1 MGPLINCWIRSYLIG
16 PETPWRRRKPFPPA
30 CHAGEIYVPYGW
42 KVSALRAEK
51 SKANFSFREA
61 NFSFRD
67 RTVVWPSVA
76 RLDSPDRGKESSPRG
91 MESFLR
97 FFLSKTT
104 HFSAIGM
111 HFFFLWPLD
120 TTIRSQNGHLWMPPV
135 QTSFMDSPWSQITTF
150 MHACALFRG
159 LQVTQSYIIY
169 GLPLDQT
176 SFMDAP

>member
-1 MGPLINCWIRSYLIG
+1 MHGSQQRIHFKKNS
-16 PETPWRRRKPFPPA
+16 RK
-30 CHAGEIYVPYGW
+30 HSKNKLDKLDNRISVPYGR

-76 RLDSPDRGKESSPRG
+76 RLDSPDRGKESLPRG

-111 HFFFLWPLD
+111 HFFFLWPHD

-135 QTSFMDSPWSQITTF
+135 QTSFMDSPWGQITTF
-150 MHACALFRG
+150 MHVPFLEDYR
-159 LQVTQSYIIY
+159 SRNHI
-169 GLPLDQT
+169 
-176 SFMDAP
+176 SFMDFPLIRRHLWMPP

>member
-1 MGPLINCWIRSYLIG
+1 MGR
-16 PETPWRRRKPFPPA
+16 
-30 CHAGEIYVPYGW
+30 IYVPYGW
-42 KVSALRAEK
+42 KVRALSAEK
-51 SKANFSFREA
+51 SKANFSFWEA

-120 TTIRSQNGHLWMPPV
+120 TTIRSQNGHLWMPLI
-135 QTSFMDSPWSQITTF
+135 QTTFMDSPWGQITTF
-150 MHACALFRG
+150 MHLPFLEYCRSHDHIPFMDFLWSD
-159 LQVTQSYIIY
+159 VIY
-169 GLPLDQT
+169 GCPLDRT
-176 SFMDAP
+176 FGHLSRYLY